1 MPKTNTLAL
10 VSLIC
15 GVLGW
20 FMAPVLASIVATV
33 TGHMAR
39 KQIRL
44 SGGREEGDGLAIG
57 GLVLG
62 YASLVLGLIGIVF
75 VVLFFVGVLGLG
87 LLGAHG

>member
-1 MPKTNTLAL
+1 MQKTNQLAV
-10 VSLIC
+10 VSLVC

-20 FMAPVLASIVATV
+20 FMAPVIASIVAIV

-39 KQIRL
+39 KQIKL
-44 SGGREEGDGLAIG
+44 SGGREDGDGLAIG

-75 VVLFFVGVLGLG
+75 VVLFFVGILGLG
-87 LLGAHG
+87 LLGSYG

>member
-20 FMAPVLASIVATV
+20 SVAPVLASIVAVV

-39 KQIRL
+39 SQIRQ

-62 YASLVLGLIGIVF
+62 YASLVLGILGIVF
-75 VVLFFVGVLGLG
+75 AILIFVGVIGLG